1 MKLTTHQRL
10 GLSWALVVA
19 VVFGLLWLLAPVLT
33 PFIIAAVLAYALA
46 PAVGVLARR
55 RVPRALAVVI
65 VELVFFLVIVA
76 LALLVVPI
84 LFKEL
89 PLLRNQIPVL
99 AQSFDER
106 LSPWLAQF
114 GIHVALDPASIKA
127 FMLKYLDANLEEW
140 LGTALSSARIGGSI
154 LLAVVG
160 NLVLMPMV
168 LFYLLM
174 DWPNLLERMWA
185 LLPPRMRPSVGS
197 FLQESD
203 AMLGQYLRGQLLVM
217 LVLAVYYSAA
227 LALTGF
233 DLALPIGVFTGL
245 AVCVPYLGY
254 GLGLVLA
261 LLASALQFGTLGGV
275 ALVLLVFGLGQV
287 IESFFLTPRLV
298 GERIGLSP
306 LMVIFALLAFGHLF
320 GFVGVLVALPVS
332 AVGVVAVRRLRT
344 LYLSS
349 TLYRS
354 P

>member
-1 MKLTTHQRL
+1 
-10 GLSWALVVA
+10 
-19 VVFGLLWLLAPVLT
+19 
-33 PFIIAAVLAYALA
+33 
-46 PAVGVLARR
+46 
-55 RVPRALAVVI
+55 
-65 VELVFFLVIVA
+65 
-76 LALLVVPI
+76 
-84 LFKEL
+84 
-89 PLLRNQIPVL
+89 
-99 AQSFDER
+99 
-106 LSPWLAQF
+106 
-114 GIHVALDPASIKA
+114 
-127 FMLKYLDANLEEW
+127 
-140 LGTALSSARIGGSI
+140 
-154 LLAVVG
+154 
-160 NLVLMPMV
+160 
-168 LFYLLM
+168 
-174 DWPNLLERMWA
+174 
-185 LLPPRMRPSVGS
+185 
-197 FLQESD
+197 
-203 AMLGQYLRGQLLVM
+203 MLGQYLRGQLLVM